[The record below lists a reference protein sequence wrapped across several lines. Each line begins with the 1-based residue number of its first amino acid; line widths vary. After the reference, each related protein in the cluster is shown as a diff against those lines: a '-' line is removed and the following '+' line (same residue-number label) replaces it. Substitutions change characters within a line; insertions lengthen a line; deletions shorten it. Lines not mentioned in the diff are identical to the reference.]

1 VAAANGIAPAF
12 NPAPVSPRAC
22 GLRTNGQPGISL
34 DNATAFGAVNV
45 ASPDLKFPQ
54 LLRATLGYDRK
65 LPGNVVASFDG
76 LYSRSIN
83 NFFYTNI
90 NVPQTPAATSNVGR
104 LVFSPIGTNG
114 TTVLTRPAPQFDDVL
129 ALSNQSKDYSYS
141 LTSSLR
147 KRFDAGLEGGV
158 SYTYSRSYAV
168 SDLTSSVAL
177 SNWRFS
183 RAYSGL
189 QSDQTLLTS
198 IFDQPHRLLIN
209 GTYTAPWKHQTTVT
223 LYYSMQ
229 SGTPYGF
236 VYNGTA
242 AGRGDLNGDGFVGN
256 DMIYIPTG
264 PSDPKLQFQNTTL
277 SGQTVTA
284 AQQAANLDA
293 FISAN
298 PCLNNQRGEIMK
310 PMSCRNP
317 AFTRFDL
324 TLEQQLPHVA
334 GERVSMRFDF
344 FNFANLL
351 NNRWGKARLAS
362 GNSTSN
368 LLSVAAM
375 SSADGATQVPIV
387 TFANNFNTNFSPIS
401 FTQFYQIQTSLRVSF

>member
-1 VAAANGIAPAF
+1 
-12 NPAPVSPRAC
+12 
-22 GLRTNGQPGISL
+22 
-34 DNATAFGAVNV
+34 
-45 ASPDLKFPQ
+45 
-54 LLRATLGYDRK
+54 
-65 LPGNVVASFDG
+65 
-76 LYSRSIN
+76 
-83 NFFYTNI
+83 
-90 NVPQTPAATSNVGR
+90 
-104 LVFSPIGTNG
+104 
-114 TTVLTRPAPQFDDVL
+114 
-129 ALSNQSKDYSYS
+129 
-141 LTSSLR
+141 
-147 KRFDAGLEGGV
+147 
-158 SYTYSRSYAV
+158 
-168 SDLTSSVAL
+168 
-177 SNWRFS
+177 
-183 RAYSGL
+183 
-189 QSDQTLLTS
+189 
-198 IFDQPHRLLIN
+198 
-209 GTYTAPWKHQTTVT
+209 
-223 LYYSMQ
+223 
-229 SGTPYGF
+229 
-236 VYNGTA
+236 
-242 AGRGDLNGDGFVGN
+242 
-256 DMIYIPTG
+256 
-264 PSDPKLQFQNTTL
+264 
-277 SGQTVTA
+277 VTA